1 MIRGEI
7 LVRGKAIVSSLR
19 DKFNKFSGRTRIVVC
34 RLFIHLAGDQVA
46 PLLGVLNEAGRAAID
61 SEGDLHVVGEGLIE
75 ICTGLLRYDSYW
87 QSAANEGD
95 VVWDEGEADDYVNQL
110 FMDSAQRYLSG
121 SELDNAPPEE
131 LRIAPVQNL
140 VVMITIAFEGED
152 PGIETDLADLGALEN
167 ALKSIAGLHNQ
178 SRLRAIQVHFSPAT
192 FGDVLTSDQLLDNFP
207 ELLPL

>member
-1 MIRGEI
+1 M
-7 LVRGKAIVSSLR
+7 SSLR
-19 DKFNKFSGRTRIVVC
+19 DKFNQFTGRTRIVVC
-34 RLFIHLAGDQVA
+34 RLLIHLAGDQVA
-46 PLLGVLNEAGRAAID
+46 PLLGVLNEAGRNAID
-61 SEGDLHVVGEGLIE
+61 HEGDLQVAGEGLVE
-75 ICTGLLRYDSYW
+75 ICTSLLRYDAYW

-121 SELDNAPPEE
+121 AELENAVEPEE
-131 LRIAPVQNL
+131 LRVAPVQNL

-152 PGIETDLADLGALEN
+152 PGIETDLADLGALKN
-167 ALKSIAGLHNQ
+167 ALKSIAGLHSQ
-178 SRLRAIQVHFSPAT
+178 SRLRAIQVHFSPAA